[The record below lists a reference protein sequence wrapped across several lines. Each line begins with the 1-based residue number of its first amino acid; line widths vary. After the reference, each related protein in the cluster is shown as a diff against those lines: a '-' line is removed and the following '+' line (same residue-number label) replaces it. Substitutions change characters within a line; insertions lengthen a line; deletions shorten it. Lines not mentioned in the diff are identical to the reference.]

1 MTVKMTRYTVY
12 HYRRYI
18 ALDERAYIIDEF
30 IGHVGTVLVYP
41 LAWNEFF
48 VICDLVNILY
58 FCSTLIRIIGQTF
71 ENNHLSGI
79 SFIGSLDS
87 SAAYL
92 RCFQNIDTGC
102 TVGCGTLER
111 TQLNGTGLAS
121 ELACNIACKVIR
133 CTGELLMSE
142 SIYKVYALA
151 KFAYI
156 AAVRETDT
164 FGNSDYYG

>member
-58 FCSTLIRIIGQTF
+58 FCSTLIRIIGQTLRTTIF
-71 ENNHLSGI
+71 PESP
-79 SFIGSLDS
+79 S
-87 SAAYL
+87 SAAL
-92 RCFQNIDTGC
+92 T
-102 TVGCGTLER
+102 
-111 TQLNGTGLAS
+111 
-121 ELACNIACKVIR
+121 
-133 CTGELLMSE
+133 
-142 SIYKVYALA
+142 
-151 KFAYI
+151 
-156 AAVRETDT
+156 AAPPT
-164 FGNSDYYG
+164 